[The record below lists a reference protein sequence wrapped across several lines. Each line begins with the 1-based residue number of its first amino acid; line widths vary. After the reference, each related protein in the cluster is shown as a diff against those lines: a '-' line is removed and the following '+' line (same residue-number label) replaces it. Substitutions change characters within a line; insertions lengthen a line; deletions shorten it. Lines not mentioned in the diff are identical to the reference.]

1 MMAITAMAPPRT
13 TAAAMSLTGSL
24 VFRRG
29 GAKG

>member
-1 MMAITAMAPPRT
+1 MITAMAPPRT
-13 TAAAMSLTGSL
+13 TAAAMMSLTSSL